1 MNINHWL
8 IRKFPNSFNKINEF
22 LDETQLK
29 ELKEKKYRIGVLN
42 KDIHYVQKYEKGAMV
57 MWKRNKSWF
66 EGKWDGTFN
75 IYCVIKCQKG
85 FTESGYHSIGVCES
99 DIDEVLS

>member
-8 IRKFPNSFNKINEF
+8 IRKYPNSFDKISQF

-29 ELKEKKYRIGVLN
+29 EFKEKKYKIGILN
-42 KDIHYVQKYEKGAMV
+42 KDIHYVQKYEKGSIV
-57 MWKRNKSWF
+57 MWKRHKSYY
-66 EGKWDGTFN
+66 EGTWDGTFN

-99 DIDEVLS
+99 DIDELLS